1 MKPGICWRERV
12 SMLPP
17 RRGTG
22 AKMKMGKYGMTPGPA
37 MLNPIKVLGGG
48 SLAQLQKVVL
58 PIALSAPSSQSS
70 PGTVNNKQQGTR
82 ALKALLLDPAFQL
95 KQGSKIMS
103 QILKRRDF

>member
-48 SLAQLQKVVL
+48 SLAQLQKVVV
-58 PIALSAPSSQSS
+58 PIAPSAPSSQSS
-70 PGTVNNKQQGTR
+70 QNSPGSVNNKQQGSR

-95 KQGSKIMS
+95 K
-103 QILKRRDF
+103 